1 MKRIVQ
7 RILLWSAV
15 VLCVGAVMAAGC
27 WSSAKKDEAPCK
39 EVCIVLRDSM
49 QRQYVDADELAGY
62 LKRHA
67 HYPLG
72 SEMHQVDCH
81 AIEQCLLGHEMVRQV
96 ACYKSP
102 FGKVYVDVEQREP
115 MLYVVSNDGS
125 YYVDSDRKPMP
136 LRRQIAAEL
145 PTLKGAV
152 SQRAA
157 TEEYYDFVMWLMANR
172 YWFERVGYIHVKTP
186 KHIVLTQKEQK
197 GKIILGDLEGYEE
210 KLARLRKLYGKAE
223 VVIDSVGYREY
234 DLRFDGQVVARR

>member
-1 MKRIVQ
+1 
-7 RILLWSAV
+7 
-15 VLCVGAVMAAGC
+15 
-27 WSSAKKDEAPCK
+27 
-39 EVCIVLRDSM
+39 
-49 QRQYVDADELAGY
+49 
-62 LKRHA
+62 
-67 HYPLG
+67 
-72 SEMHQVDCH
+72 
-81 AIEQCLLGHEMVRQV
+81 
-96 ACYKSP
+96 
-102 FGKVYVDVEQREP
+102 VYVDVEQREP

-172 YWFERVGYIHVKTP
+172 YWFERVGDIHVKTP

-210 KLARLRKLYGKAE
+210 KLVRLRKLYGKAE